1 MLNNIHV
8 VMYVHVHILLN
19 KFQMDLKTDNMSFSY
34 VKMIKWMA
42 VLVHGNHKYVYLKRK
57 LSLL

>member
-8 VMYVHVHILLN
+8 VMYVHILLN

-42 VLVHGNHKYVYLKRK
+42 VLVHGKY
-57 LSLL
+57 